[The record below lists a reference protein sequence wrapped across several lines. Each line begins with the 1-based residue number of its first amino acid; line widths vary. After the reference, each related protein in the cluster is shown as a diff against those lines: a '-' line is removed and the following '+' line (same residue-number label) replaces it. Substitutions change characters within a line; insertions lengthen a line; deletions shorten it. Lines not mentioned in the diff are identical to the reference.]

1 MIVIAARP
9 SMGKT
14 AFAMNVAE
22 HVALHAGKAV
32 AIFSLEMSSQQL
44 VQRLLCSRA
53 KVNLQKVRNGFL
65 SDRDFPSLTAAA
77 GKLADSPLLIDDT
90 AGLSISELRAKARRL
105 KAQHDIQL
113 IVIDYL
119 QLLKGSS
126 RRSQDNRQLE
136 ISEISAGI
144 KALAKELNIPI
155 IVIAQLN
162 RQPELRGNGKPR
174 L

>member
-1 MIVIAARP
+1 MLPNTCSTRWQSSRHLQPGNEQPATSSALALLQSQSQPAESPKRIPERPRFPFANRRGREAR
-9 SMGKT
+9 G
-14 AFAMNVAE
+14 
-22 HVALHAGKAV
+22 L
-32 AIFSLEMSSQQL
+32 
-44 VQRLLCSRA
+44 
-53 KVNLQKVRNGFL
+53 
-65 SDRDFPSLTAAA
+65 
-77 GKLADSPLLIDDT
+77 PLLIDDT

-155 IVIAQLN
+155 I
-162 RQPELRGNGKPR
+162 
-174 L
+174 

>member
-1 MIVIAARP
+1 M
-9 SMGKT
+9 
-14 AFAMNVAE
+14 
-22 HVALHAGKAV
+22 
-32 AIFSLEMSSQQL
+32 
-44 VQRLLCSRA
+44 
-53 KVNLQKVRNGFL
+53 

-77 GKLADSPLLIDDT
+77 EKLAQSSLLIDDT

>member
-1 MIVIAARP
+1 M
-9 SMGKT
+9 
-14 AFAMNVAE
+14 
-22 HVALHAGKAV
+22 
-32 AIFSLEMSSQQL
+32 
-44 VQRLLCSRA
+44 
-53 KVNLQKVRNGFL
+53 